1 MRFFILISLTIL
13 FIGCG
18 GNSETVNTNT
28 TTNTA
33 IKNTANAP
41 ASANN
46 PLGTTNMS
54 SESASK
60 NDAATVAPVMT
71 AYYEALK
78 KKDDAALRKTLSQAT
93 LKSYEK
99 DMKEEGETSLSR
111 FITDLE
117 PVSDK
122 PFEVRNETVIGNE
135 IVAEVRGGSYP
146 NGIKVKFV
154 KENGEWRKTN
164 ESPDVKMSGTAPGSN
179 SAK

>member
-18 GNSETVNTNT
+18 GNSETVNTNA

-33 IKNTANAP
+33 VKNTANAP
-41 ASANN
+41 VNSNN
-46 PLGTTNMS
+46 PLETTKITNDTATTN
-54 SESASK
+54 SAS
-60 NDAATVAPVMT
+60 TVAPVMT

-78 KKDDAALRKTLSQAT
+78 NKDDAALRKVLSQTA

-99 DMKEEGETSLSR
+99 DMKEEGETSLSK

-122 PFEVRNETVIGNE
+122 PFEVRNETANGDE
-135 IVAEVRGGSYP
+135 IIAEVRGGSYP
-146 NGIKVKFV
+146 NGIKMKFV
-154 KENGEWRKTN
+154 KENGEWKKTN
-164 ESPDVKMSGTAPGSN
+164 ESPEIKMSNANTA
-179 SAK
+179 K